1 MPTMNIADSD
11 EKLNDDDDEVEYIRT
26 KRKRRG
32 EISEDDDGNGS
43 DVEEVQDDSNQR
55 AESVKE

>member
-43 DVEEVQDDSNQR
+43 DVEELQDDSNQR